1 MPEAVTPSS
10 EKLVPIDTSGNAVD
24 VTLKEDKKE
33 DVVATTES
41 DSPIVEVKEEKVVE
55 EVVEEQPVVKESKEE
70 ELEEYSAGVKKRIDK
85 LTKKMR
91 EAERREQAAVD
102 YAKKVKEENDN
113 MRSSNVV
120 QPDVMLGEREKALTN
135 QR

>member
-41 DSPIVEVKEEKVVE
+41 DSPIVEVKEEK
-55 EVVEEQPVVKESKEE
+55 
-70 ELEEYSAGVKKRIDK
+70 L
-85 LTKKMR
+85 
-91 EAERREQAAVD
+91 
-102 YAKKVKEENDN
+102 
-113 MRSSNVV
+113 
-120 QPDVMLGEREKALTN
+120 
-135 QR
+135 